1 MKLKELK
8 QQMLIP
14 TEEYIINKHVNIKGT
29 DVELHITKWGENM
42 VQNLRLIKPTDI
54 LEKEYLDMI
63 LEWEQSGEELIP
75 WSLNLDTANFN
86 LMIKNLN
93 GYVEGI
99 DLPEGFVKF
108 STYWLV
114 NENNKILGA
123 IEIRHRLNDFLS
135 FRGGH
140 IGYGVRPTERMKG
153 YADIMLSSALKDCK
167 NIGLSKVLITCLK
180 DNIASYK
187 TIIKNGGIL
196 ESEDIDNEKVFQRY
210 WINLE

>member
-1 MKLKELK
+1 
-8 QQMLIP
+8 
-14 TEEYIINKHVNIKGT
+14 
-29 DVELHITKWGENM
+29 M

-99 DLPEGFVKF
+99 NLPEGFVKF

-153 YADIMLSSALKDCK
+153 YADIMLSLALKDCK

-180 DNIASYK
+180 DNIGSYK